1 MNISSLKLLLLR
13 PVVIYLLADVLVKSM
28 QFFLMPTASHLLS
41 IDEYGK
47 LTLFLALLTALVP
60 VVSLS
65 SESAFSIF
73 YNQELG
79 KDKKRLFINSIM
91 VAATGYVVFSAATL
105 VLSYF
110 DDNLLFSIISLK
122 YQMTKMLLIVFLE
135 YFVNIFLLSSR
146 LDFKKTDYFFW
157 FVFYFL
163 LKFIFGLGAIYIFE
177 SSDSYLNSILLLNTI
192 FVFVV
197 LWKVFGKKL
206 LNRDFLTFDK
216 QVYLRIIKYSMII
229 LPVTMF
235 SVVNSMIDK
244 VYITSLLSV
253 SDLANYTSIFLLS
266 GSIQIVILAMNKA
279 YMPKLLKLY
288 AQYGYLSLR
297 KMKKETK
304 RVMLANYFVFLAC
317 VILLPFLFGYI
328 YSEKITFNYG
338 VFLVLSLSFLFN
350 TIYILF
356 TNVLS
361 LEESTAK
368 YKMFG
373 FLFATF
379 VNIPLS
385 YFFTLKFGILGA
397 AISTLASCTFAA
409 FILFL
414 FVNVKVERYYLVKES
429 FVFFSSSISTVLLL
443 FYFNSNLGLY

>member
-1 MNISSLKLLLLR
+1 MNISSFKLLLLK

-91 VAATGYVVFSAATL
+91 VAATGYVVFTAFTL

-122 YQMTKMLLIVFLE
+122 YQMTKMLLIAFLE
-135 YFVNIFLLSSR
+135 YFFNIFLLSSR

-163 LKFIFGLGAIYIFE
+163 LKFLFGLGSIYIFE
-177 SSDSYLNSILLLNTI
+177 SSDSYLNSILFLNTVFAL
-192 FVFVV
+192 FVLYKTFEKS
-197 LWKVFGKKL
+197 LS
-206 LNRDFLTFDK
+206 NRDFLAFDK
-216 QVYLRIIKYSMII
+216 QVYLRIIKYSMMI

-235 SVVNSMIDK
+235 SIVNSMIDK

-253 SDLANYTSIFLLS
+253 ADLANYTSIFLLS

-288 AQYGYLSLR
+288 SQHGYLSLD
-297 KMKKETK
+297 KMKKDTQ
-304 RVMLANYFVFLAC
+304 RVMVANYFIFLFC
-317 VILLPFLFGYI
+317 IIILPILFGYI

-338 VFLVLSLSFLFN
+338 VFLVLSLSFLLN
-350 TIYILF
+350 TLYILF

-361 LEESTAK
+361 LDESTAK

-379 VNIPLS
+379 VNVPLS

-397 AISTLASCTFAA
+397 SISTLASCTFAA

-414 FVNVKVERYYLVKES
+414 FVNVKVEKYYLAKDS
-429 FVFFSSSISTVLLL
+429 FIFFSFSLSTVLIL
-443 FYFNSNLGLY
+443 FYFNSKLNLY